1 MKYQTVSYI
10 RSMVQALSVESH
22 SYTLYA
28 ACRERVD
35 HNDEW
40 EVLLFSKHEL
50 WKEYLDLVVLAQALL
65 KFLPHCTI
73 YTTRY
78 NSAPQGEEY
87 HDAIVLW

>member
-1 MKYQTVSYI
+1 MKYQTASYI
-10 RSMVQALSVESH
+10 RSMVQALAIESNKN
-22 SYTLYA
+22 TLYA

-35 HNDEW
+35 VNDDW

-65 KFLPHCTI
+65 KLLPHCTI

-78 NSAPQGEEY
+78 NAATHGEKY
-87 HDAIVLW
+87 YDTIVLW

>member
-1 MKYQTVSYI
+1 MKYQTASYI
-10 RSMVQALSVESH
+10 RSLLQALAVETCN
-22 SYTLYA
+22 YTLYS

-40 EVLLFSKHEL
+40 EIVMFSKSEI
-50 WKEYLDLVVLAQALL
+50 WKEYLNLVVLAEALL

-78 NSAPQGEEY
+78 NSASYGEEY

>member
-1 MKYQTVSYI
+1 MKYQTASYI
-10 RSMVQALSVESH
+10 RSMVQALAVESH
-22 SYTLYA
+22 SITLYS
-28 ACRERVD
+28 ACRERVN
-35 HNDEW
+35 HADEW
-40 EVLLFSKHEL
+40 EVVLFSKGEL

-78 NSAPQGEEY
+78 NSAPHGEEY